1 VTYIDLLMEV
11 SEDVLLKAVDLALGM
26 GSSYAETDSRLI
38 LSALY
43 MLGMVPSNQLVI
55 TPMAVFQLGFLLM
68 VCGVSQQLATPPGTQ
83 LRMP

>member
-1 VTYIDLLMEV
+1 MEV

-26 GSSYAETDSRLI
+26 GSSYAETRFQVDSVRFI
-38 LSALY
+38 HVRNGALQSIGNY
-43 MLGMVPSNQLVI
+43 SYGGVSVR
-55 TPMAVFQLGFLLM
+55 VLLM